1 MARQRSYG
9 QLLREARERRGFDL
23 TTVSH
28 RLRIR
33 PDILRAIEAADFA
46 YLPPRGYTRNMIS
59 AYARLVGLNPTE
71 ITSMYLDEVHAH
83 ETGYA
88 RASERRSEGSSSA
101 RRARGESSARSAR
114 RSGGAPERSARAGAR
129 SSAPARNGR
138 SRIRSGEPR
147 QGFVGGSSYPSLYSS
162 AQNGSVPS
170 MSRLPLVIAG
180 AVVLLIIIVVLVF
193 VFGGNKGASED
204 VPSVPISGLT
214 DTSSP
219 EDESSVAQAET
230 APTSAQVTY
239 KISGS
244 SDLYVVLNNNG
255 TEESKMVT
263 PPVTETV
270 DVTGVWSISAWD
282 VNAVSVTVDGTA
294 VEYKQEN
301 GGIPTWT
308 VDFSKILED
317 WQAEHGGSSSGAS
330 SSSSSSS
337 SASSSSS
344 SSTSAA

>member
-1 MARQRSYG
+1 
-9 QLLREARERRGFDL
+9 
-23 TTVSH
+23 
-28 RLRIR
+28 
-33 PDILRAIEAADFA
+33 
-46 YLPPRGYTRNMIS
+46 
-59 AYARLVGLNPTE
+59 
-71 ITSMYLDEVHAH
+71 
-83 ETGYA
+83 
-88 RASERRSEGSSSA
+88 
-101 RRARGESSARSAR
+101 
-114 RSGGAPERSARAGAR
+114 
-129 SSAPARNGR
+129 
-138 SRIRSGEPR
+138 
-147 QGFVGGSSYPSLYSS
+147 
-162 AQNGSVPS
+162 

-219 EDESSVAQAET
+219 EDESSVTQAET

-255 TEESKMVT
+255 TEESKMMT

-282 VNAVSVTVDGTA
+282 VNAVSVTVDGAA

-301 GGIPTWT
+301 GGIPTWA

-337 SASSSSS
+337 SASSSASSSS
-344 SSTSAA
+344 SSTTSAA